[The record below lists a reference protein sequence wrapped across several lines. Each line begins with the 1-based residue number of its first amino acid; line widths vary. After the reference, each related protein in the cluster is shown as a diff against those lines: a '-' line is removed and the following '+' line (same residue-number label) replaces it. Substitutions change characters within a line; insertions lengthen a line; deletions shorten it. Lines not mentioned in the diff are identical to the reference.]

1 MMSAKAK
8 CPICGKPVVH
18 EFRPFCSKRCADLDL
33 QKWLSNSY
41 AVPGEPVPPEAL
53 PPEEGE

>member
-1 MMSAKAK
+1 MSAKAK
-8 CPICGKPVVH
+8 CPMCGKPVVH
-18 EFRPFCSKRCADLDL
+18 EFRPFCSKRCSDLDL

-41 AVPGEPVPPEAL
+41 AVPGEPVSPEAL